1 MQLGQVL
8 TNALGGYLIKT
19 GNVVALAIGAEF
31 GQIPGI
37 ALLGAGG
44 EVLFTAQ
51 IRVEG
56 GPLFSKR
63 FFWGG
68 TRDNGLGRVGHN
80 CELLTAALSALSAN
94 AANGGAANGSAPPQ
108 YTLRTKCPCWSGSS
122 RSEEHTS
129 ELQSR
134 GHIVCCLLL
143 EKKKYIFKNN

>member
-37 ALLGAGG
+37 AVLGAGG

-68 TRDNGLGRVGHN
+68 TRDNGRGRVGHN
-80 CELLTAALSALSAN
+80 CELLTA
-94 AANGGAANGSAPPQ
+94 
-108 YTLRTKCPCWSGSS
+108 
-122 RSEEHTS
+122 RSEERRAGRERS
-129 ELQSR
+129 
-134 GHIVCCLLL
+134 GHRRAG
-143 EKKKYIFKNN
+143 